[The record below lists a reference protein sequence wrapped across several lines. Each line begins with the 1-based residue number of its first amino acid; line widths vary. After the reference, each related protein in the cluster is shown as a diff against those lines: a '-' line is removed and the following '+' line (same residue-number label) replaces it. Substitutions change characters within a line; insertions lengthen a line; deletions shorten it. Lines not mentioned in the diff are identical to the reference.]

1 MSENI
6 MSCAECDELFL
17 DWFEGELDAAKRIE
31 VDAHVG
37 SCARCQGLV
46 RDIQGIREVAADMP
60 DLAPSRDLWSGI
72 EERIQPPV
80 IAIGTSRRSAAIP
93 RYRLAAAAA
102 VLVAVS
108 SGITYVATTRTMPA
122 ASELAASAPDIRV
135 AGATVEAPAPDP
147 VVETTQAIESPR
159 ATGGSQAPVQRV
171 APSVRQPATAL
182 ASRQAAPQL
191 PAAELALS
199 GEISELQDLLQS
211 RRGELEPETVR
222 VVEENLAIID
232 AAVSQARAAV
242 ARDPAS
248 GFLNE
253 RLESALQKKLQL
265 LRTVALIR
273 SST

>member
-1 MSENI
+1 MSDTI
-6 MSCAECDELFL
+6 MNCATCDELFL
-17 DWFEGELDAAKRIE
+17 DWLEGDLDAAKRME

-37 SCARCQGLV
+37 SCARCQGLL
-46 RDIQGIREVAADMP
+46 RDIQGIREVAAAMP

-80 IAIGTSRRSAAIP
+80 IAIRTARNSAAIP
-93 RYRLAAAAA
+93 RYMLGAAAAA
-102 VLVAVS
+102 LVAVS
-108 SGITYVATTRTMPA
+108 SGITYVATTRTMPTA
-122 ASELAASAPDIRV
+122 TELAVSAPEVRV
-135 AGATVEAPAPDP
+135 AGATVEAPVADP
-147 VVETTQAIESPR
+147 VVEA
-159 ATGGSQAPVQRV
+159 APQVENQRV
-171 APSVRQPATAL
+171 SPPRRQPATAL

-191 PAAELALS
+191 SAAELALS
-199 GEISELQDLLQS
+199 SEISELQDLLQS
-211 RRGELEPETVR
+211 RRSELEPETVR

-253 RLESALQKKLQL
+253 RLESALQKKVQL

>member
-1 MSENI
+1 MSETI
-6 MSCAECDELFL
+6 MNCAECDELFL
-17 DWFEGELDAAKRIE
+17 DWFEGDLDAAKRTE

-46 RDIQGIREVAADMP
+46 RDIQGIREVAAAMP

-80 IAIGTSRRSAAIP
+80 IAIGTARRTAAIP
-93 RYRLAAAAA
+93 RYMLGAAA
-102 VLVAVS
+102 VALVAVS
-108 SGITYVATTRTMPA
+108 SGITYVATTRTTPA
-122 ASELAASAPDIRV
+122 ATELAVSAPEIRV
-135 AGATVEAPAPDP
+135 AGATVEAPVPDAVAAAAPG
-147 VVETTQAIESPR
+147 VESPS
-159 ATGGSQAPVQRV
+159 ASSAPTSSPQHVSPPAR
-171 APSVRQPATAL
+171 RPATSL
-182 ASRQAAPQL
+182 ASRQSAPQL
-191 PAAELALS
+191 SAAEHALS
-199 GEISELQDLLQS
+199 SEISELQDLLQS

-253 RLESALQKKLQL
+253 RLESVLQKKVQL